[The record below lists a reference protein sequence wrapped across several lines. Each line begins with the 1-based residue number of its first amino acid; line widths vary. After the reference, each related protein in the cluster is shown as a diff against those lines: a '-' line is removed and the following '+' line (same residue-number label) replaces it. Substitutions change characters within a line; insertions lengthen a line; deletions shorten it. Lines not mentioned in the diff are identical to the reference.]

1 MVLIHYIR
9 CRKPSELSKK
19 CKCSFQNPSDAH
31 SRNMSE
37 HSPKSSVL
45 LRIQMLV
52 NPEKGPRIINQS
64 IIFILIN
71 HKQRYRE
78 DINIQ

>member
-1 MVLIHYIR
+1 MFLIIHYIR

-45 LRIQMLV
+45 LRIQMMV
-52 NPEKGPRIINQS
+52 TPEKGPRIITMMHNA
-64 IIFILIN
+64 
-71 HKQRYRE
+71 
-78 DINIQ
+78 DICLNIVQD